1 MRKCLKRPELLVVFT
16 LQEASLASELKALLF
31 SVLPLVCG
39 NSLGD
44 AKNIGNA
51 QDLTKLS

>member
-1 MRKCLKRPELLVVFT
+1 MHKCLKCPELLVVFT
-16 LQEASLASELKALLF
+16 LKEASFSSKLKALLF
-31 SVLPLVCG
+31 SVLPLACG